1 VSEHSSSFPRILD
14 KLRSARWSSASFKIS
29 RIETQ
34 PRQCFFV
41 VLSNGVIEDY
51 ESTDEWPRA
60 AGRDAII
67 VLKPLSAPLK
77 FKITN

>member
-1 VSEHSSSFPRILD
+1 VRE
-14 KLRSARWSSASFKIS
+14 FKIS

-34 PRQCFFV
+34 PRQLFFC
-41 VLSNGVIEDY
+41 LIDGVIEDY
-51 ESTDEWPRA
+51 ESADEWPRA